1 MPVSKAFFALL
12 LTRLQHP
19 EQNVDMEVKKKPQKK
34 ASVPHQK
41 GGFLFLEGGREGSAA
56 VSSHW
61 RGQRGEFPVLH
72 HSDGCVQLHYV
83 RAAGS
88 PGCRGRGSRCSAPIG
103 PGVPAKVSGSGP
115 RWDTG
120 LALRPAGLAGQRGAA
135 VVSQMIYRGL
145 GWREY

>member
-1 MPVSKAFFALL
+1 MPVSKAFFCSYPDQIA
-12 LTRLQHP
+12 TSRT
-19 EQNVDMEVKKKPQKK
+19 ECGYGGSKKTPRKK
-34 ASVPHQK
+34 HLCPIRKA
-41 GGFLFLEGGREGSAA
+41 GFCFWRRGGSAA